1 LALRK
6 IAKHLTS
13 AAQNHYIFDF
23 MTIEAPFKER
33 ELETGLIH
41 QLEKFLLELGA
52 GFALVGRQ
60 HHLEIGCLQLVPPG
74 TLNLCVGSNCPVVAQ
89 RAKSEA
95 RGAQPQTLEPGL
107 AKNIAFII

>member
-1 LALRK
+1 MTPLLECRKNFPPPFPELFTKLLALRK

-60 HHLEIGCLQLVPPG
+60 HHLEIGCLQFVRP
-74 TLNLCVGSNCPVVAQ
+74 
-89 RAKSEA
+89 EH
-95 RGAQPQTLEPGL
+95 
-107 AKNIAFII
+107 